1 MNTNAKPF
9 LPKPIADLEQFQNNY
24 SVTLPQMNHFQYQ
37 NNFYSQNQDDP
48 LMHKTAQDEDQ
59 NPSMANPYFNVDGGQ
74 QYFEDENGY
83 YLEDND
89 GAGGGC

>member
-1 MNTNAKPF
+1 
-9 LPKPIADLEQFQNNY
+9 
-24 SVTLPQMNHFQYQ
+24 
-37 NNFYSQNQDDP
+37 
-48 LMHKTAQDEDQ
+48 MHKTAQDEDQ

-89 GAGGGC
+89 GAGGGCQNTNFSLV